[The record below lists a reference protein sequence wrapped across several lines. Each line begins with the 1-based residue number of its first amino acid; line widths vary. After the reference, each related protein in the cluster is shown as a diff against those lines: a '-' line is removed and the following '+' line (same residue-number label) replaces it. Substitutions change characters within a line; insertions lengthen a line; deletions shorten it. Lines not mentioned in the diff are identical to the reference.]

1 MTAPTDTN
9 QPIINK
15 SSKGKTSLED
25 SYRMIRILGH
35 GTMSSVYL
43 AEQLSMARPVALKIL
58 SPALAS
64 EPSIV
69 ERFIREAKAYARL
82 NHPNVVTAID
92 FGEVDSRYFLTM
104 EYIDGETLAALI
116 EREAPLDEK
125 RVLAI
130 GHQVILALEH
140 AATHNVIHRDV
151 KPANIM
157 ICKDGRVKLTDF
169 GLAILADSPGTAE
182 MSRRAV
188 GTPYYM
194 APEQLEGGKI
204 DWRADQCSLGES
216 LYEAITG
223 VKPFTGNTV
232 SDVLKHRLF
241 ETAVP
246 AWRVSRKAGRGFSS
260 VLSKMMSRSAEDR
273 YQSFG
278 ELKKDF
284 ERLATGKAP
293 VATKMSQK
301 SINKEVSLS
310 RTSSA
315 TLIRIKADTFAAGK
329 RINTFL
335 LAAVAFILILAGYS
349 VLHWDEI
356 AGPRPLP
363 GNPVHVIPDKG
374 EYSFVH
380 QREMY
385 AVWNEAVRLCMIAGR
400 FPSQRNYDRARL
412 ELNHILEGEQFNG
425 TVYRTLATAGMKIL
439 RNKVSSW
446 PEIHMD
452 DEVEPSPSP

>member
-1 MTAPTDTN
+1 MTSPTDKN

-15 SSKGKTSLED
+15 STKGKISLED

-58 SPALAS
+58 SPALAD
-64 EPSIV
+64 EPTV
-69 ERFIREAKAYARL
+69 VDRFIREARAYARL
-82 NHPNVVTAID
+82 NHPNIVTAID

-169 GLAILADSPGTAE
+169 GLAILADSPGMAE

-204 DWRADQCSLGES
+204 DWRADQCSLGAS
-216 LYEAITG
+216 LYEAVTG
-223 VKPFTGNTV
+223 IKPFTGKTV

-241 ETAVP
+241 ETAIP

-260 VLSKMMSRSAEDR
+260 VLVKMMSRSAEDR

-284 ERLATGKAP
+284 ERLASGKSP
-293 VATKMSQK
+293 MATKISTHRN
-301 SINKEVSLS
+301 INKGFS
-310 RTSSA
+310 RTSST
-315 TLIRIKADTFAAGK
+315 TLIRVKADTFVAMK
-329 RINTFL
+329 RLNAL
-335 LAAVAFILILAGYS
+335 LMASVAFILILLGYS
-349 VLHWDEI
+349 LLHWEEL
-356 AGPRPLP
+356 AGPRPP
-363 GNPVHVIPDKG
+363 AGGHAHAIPATG
-374 EYSFVH
+374 EYSFSL
-380 QREMY
+380 QREMCDT
-385 AVWNEAVRLCMIAGR
+385 WNEALRLCMIAGR
-400 FPSQRNYDRARL
+400 FPSQRNYDRAKL
-412 ELNHILEGEQFNG
+412 ELNHILEGERFQG
-425 TVYRTLATAGMKIL
+425 TVYRSLAATAAGILKEKMK
-439 RNKVSSW
+439 SW
-446 PEIHMD
+446 PEIHLND
-452 DEVEPSPSP
+452 D

>member
-1 MTAPTDTN
+1 MTSPTDSN

-15 SSKGKTSLED
+15 STKGKISLED

-69 ERFIREAKAYARL
+69 DRFIREAKAYARL
-82 NHPNVVTAID
+82 NHPNIVTAID

-157 ICKDGRVKLTDF
+157 VCKDGRVKLTDF
-169 GLAILADSPGTAE
+169 GLAILSDSPGMAE

-204 DWRADQCSLGES
+204 DWRADQCSLGAS

-223 VKPFTGNTV
+223 VKPFTGKTV

-241 ETAVP
+241 ETAIP

-273 YQSFG
+273 YQSFS

-284 ERLATGKAP
+284 ERLAGGKSP
-293 VATKMSQK
+293 VATKVSTHRNVNKDFSRK
-301 SINKEVSLS
+301 STTTV
-310 RTSSA
+310 
-315 TLIRIKADTFAAGK
+315 IRAKADTFAAMK
-329 RINTFL
+329 RLNGL
-335 LAAVAFILILAGYS
+335 LMASVAFILILLGYS
-349 VLHWDEI
+349 VLHWDEL
-356 AGPRPLP
+356 AGPRPLA
-363 GNPVHVIPDKG
+363 NSPVHAIPSMV
-374 EYSFVH
+374 EYSFAR

-385 AVWNEAVRLCMIAGR
+385 DVWNEAMRLCMIAGR

-412 ELNHILEGEQFNG
+412 ELKHILDGETFQG
-425 TVYRTLATAGMKIL
+425 TVYRKLATIAAKAL
-439 RNKVSSW
+439 KSKVESW
-446 PEIHMD
+446 PEIQVD
-452 DEVEPSPSP
+452 DYLDLD